1 MPHAYSSQS
10 FRNLWKIFAAI
21 SVATIIVDLV
31 IEGLIPDNDMSPDME
46 QTGTMI
52 GFLVVVL
59 PLLVTQVVLFFVLLY
74 RLWSI
79 VPTADART
87 TPGAAVGLWFIPFF
101 N

>member
-79 VPTADART
+79 VPTPTAR
-87 TPGAAVGLWFIPFF
+87 GFFRLEVGESA
-101 N
+101 